1 MLYLRFSPS
10 LDASRLLDELQRARE
25 TLDRYQ
31 DAPDAYMGDLR
42 RHAIALSVHYSTRI
56 EGNTLT
62 LEQVESLLRGRQI
75 AAPVSQQQEA
85 LNYREAMQYA
95 QVVANAASPRITEET
110 VKTIHFLVTKS
121 LPGGYNPGQ
130 YRFVQ
135 NFVINSAT
143 QRSLFRPPPPDR
155 VQPLMEEYVQWL
167 NTPREGLPPY
177 YRAALAHLNFVAIHP
192 FDDGN
197 GRTARIVEALVLYL
211 AGYRSQELVSL
222 EAYFGYHDT
231 PSALP
236 IGLIV
241 AMLYLRFS
249 PSLDASRLLVAAGL
263 LARHGTGR
271 GIHYVPTE
279 GVLSVGTKTLYSSGG
294 VYKRLA
300 IAFLISAVWALVP
313 ARARLV
319 CGQVGH
325 AAFQRLTLSVVL
337 LACVH
342 RAISRAENG
351 RLPGARLQSGDVR
364 EELFAGVEGSCG
376 AAVSGSL
383 CPRLD
388 VHAHVAA
395 ERVETL
401 LSDDCANKLVV
412 LGYCIAQRCLFEVKG
427 VNAFADGVALL
438 RILADSGDG
447 DDLPQF
453 CVQMTLRE

>member
-1 MLYLRFSPS
+1 MLYLRFTPS

-31 DAPDAYMGDLR
+31 DAPDAYMGELR

-143 QRSLFRPPPPDR
+143 QRPLFRPPPPDR

-197 GRTARIVEALVLYL
+197 GRTARILEALVLYL

-222 EAYFGYHDT
+222 EAYFGRDTQGYYHAISNSLGPAYDPQGRDVT
-231 PSALP
+231 PWTDY
-236 IGLIV
+236 
-241 AMLYLRFS
+241 YLRAHAAQAESAAAETRLHRAQIDKLGKAFATQLRGD
-249 PSLDASRLLVAAGL
+249 LDRLIALWIACQKGSIANSEYRDLADVGNQTAARHLRGMVAEGLLV
-263 LARHGTGR
+263 RRGTGR
-271 GIHYVPTE
+271 GTLYVPTE
-279 GVLSVGTKTLYSSGG
+279 AVLRVF
-294 VYKRLA
+294 R
-300 IAFLISAVWALVP
+300 
-313 ARARLV
+313 
-319 CGQVGH
+319 
-325 AAFQRLTLSVVL
+325 
-337 LACVH
+337 
-342 RAISRAENG
+342 E
-351 RLPGARLQSGDVR
+351 VR
-364 EELFAGVEGSCG
+364 EDIRGV
-376 AAVSGSL
+376 
-383 CPRLD
+383 
-388 VHAHVAA
+388 
-395 ERVETL
+395 
-401 LSDDCANKLVV
+401 
-412 LGYCIAQRCLFEVKG
+412 
-427 VNAFADGVALL
+427 
-438 RILADSGDG
+438 
-447 DDLPQF
+447 
-453 CVQMTLRE
+453 

>member
-10 LDASRLLDELQRARE
+10 LDAGRLLDDLQRARE

-31 DAPDAYMGDLR
+31 DAPDAYMGELR

-95 QVVANAASPRITEET
+95 QVVANTASPRITEET

-143 QRSLFRPPPPDR
+143 QRPLFRPPPPDR

-197 GRTARIVEALVLYL
+197 GRTARILEALVLYL

-222 EAYFGYHDT
+222 EAYFGRDTQGYYHAIASSLGPTYDPQDHDVT
-231 PSALP
+231 PWTDY
-236 IGLIV
+236 
-241 AMLYLRFS
+241 YLRAHAAQAEAAAAETRLHRAQIDRLEEAFTEQLRG
-249 PSLDASRLLVAAGL
+249 SLDWLLGLWVACQNGSITNSEYRDIADVGNQTAARHLREMVGAGL

-271 GIHYVPTE
+271 GIHYVPTDA
-279 GVLSVGTKTLYSSGG
+279 VLRVHQ
-294 VYKRLA
+294 
-300 IAFLISAVWALVP
+300 SA
-313 ARARLV
+313 
-319 CGQVGH
+319 
-325 AAFQRLTLSVVL
+325 
-337 LACVH
+337 
-342 RAISRAENG
+342 
-351 RLPGARLQSGDVR
+351 R
-364 EELFAGVEGSCG
+364 EEV
-376 AAVSGSL
+376 
-383 CPRLD
+383 
-388 VHAHVAA
+388 
-395 ERVETL
+395 
-401 LSDDCANKLVV
+401 
-412 LGYCIAQRCLFEVKG
+412 
-427 VNAFADGVALL
+427 
-438 RILADSGDG
+438 GD
-447 DDLPQF
+447 
-453 CVQMTLRE
+453 E

>member
-1 MLYLRFSPS
+1 MLYLRFTPS
-10 LDASRLLDELQRARE
+10 LDASRLLDDLRRARE
-25 TLDRYQ
+25 TLDRYRSI
-31 DAPDAYMGDLR
+31 PSAYIGELR

-95 QVVANAASPRITEET
+95 QIAANAASPRITEET

-143 QRSLFRPPPPDR
+143 QRALFRPPPPDQ

-197 GRTARIVEALVLYL
+197 GRTARILEALVLYL

-222 EAYFGYHDT
+222 EAYFGRDTQGYYHAIADSLGPAYDPQDRDVT
-231 PSALP
+231 PWTDY
-236 IGLIV
+236 
-241 AMLYLRFS
+241 YLRAHAAQAATAAAETQ
-249 PSLDASRLLVAAGL
+249 LHEEQINRLEEAFAAQLSGNLNRLIALWVACVSGFITNGEYRDFAGVGNQTAARHLREMVAAGL
-263 LARHGTGR
+263 LVRHGTGR

-279 GVLSVGTKTLYSSGG
+279 AVL
-294 VYKRLA
+294 
-300 IAFLISAVWALVP
+300 
-313 ARARLV
+313 
-319 CGQVGH
+319 QV
-325 AAFQRLTLSVVL
+325 FR
-337 LACVH
+337 
-342 RAISRAENG
+342 EMG
-351 RLPGARLQSGDVR
+351 R
-364 EELFAGVEGSCG
+364 
-376 AAVSGSL
+376 
-383 CPRLD
+383 
-388 VHAHVAA
+388 
-395 ERVETL
+395 
-401 LSDDCANKLVV
+401 
-412 LGYCIAQRCLFEVKG
+412 
-427 VNAFADGVALL
+427 
-438 RILADSGDG
+438 
-447 DDLPQF
+447 
-453 CVQMTLRE
+453 

>member
-10 LDASRLLDELQRARE
+10 LDASRLLEDLQRARE
-25 TLDRYQ
+25 TLDEYQ
-31 DAPDAYMGDLR
+31 DAPDSYIGELR

-85 LNYREAMQYA
+85 LNYREAMEYA

-143 QRSLFRPPPPDR
+143 QRPLFRPPPPDR

-197 GRTARIVEALVLYL
+197 GRTARILEALVLYL

-222 EAYFGYHDT
+222 EAYFGRDT
-231 PSALP
+231 QGYYRAIADSLGPAYDP
-236 IGLIV
+236 QDRDV
-241 AMLYLRFS
+241 TPWTDYYLRAHAAQAEAAAAETRLHRMQIDRLEEAFTAQ
-249 PSLDASRLLVAAGL
+249 LRGDVDRLLGLWVACQSGSITNSEYRHFANVGNQTAARHLREMVATGL
-263 LARHGTGR
+263 LARRGTGR
-271 GIHYVPTE
+271 GTHYVPTE
-279 GVLSVGTKTLYSSGG
+279 AVLRV
-294 VYKRLA
+294 
-300 IAFLISAVWALVP
+300 F
-313 ARARLV
+313 
-319 CGQVGH
+319 
-325 AAFQRLTLSVVL
+325 
-337 LACVH
+337 
-342 RAISRAENG
+342 
-351 RLPGARLQSGDVR
+351 R
-364 EELFAGVEGSCG
+364 E
-376 AAVSGSL
+376 
-383 CPRLD
+383 
-388 VHAHVAA
+388 
-395 ERVETL
+395 
-401 LSDDCANKLVV
+401 
-412 LGYCIAQRCLFEVKG
+412 LGEEV
-427 VNAFADGVALL
+427 D
-438 RILADSGDG
+438 
-447 DDLPQF
+447 
-453 CVQMTLRE
+453 EE

>member
-1 MLYLRFSPS
+1 MGLIIAMLYLRFTPS
-10 LDASRLLDELQRARE
+10 LESSRMLDELQRARE
-25 TLDRYQ
+25 TLDQYR
-31 DAPDAYMGDLR
+31 DVPDAYAGELR

-143 QRSLFRPPPPDR
+143 QRPLFRPPPPDR
-155 VQPLMEEYVQWL
+155 VQPLMEEYLQWL

-197 GRTARIVEALVLYL
+197 GRTARILEALVLYL

-222 EAYFGYHDT
+222 EAYFGRDT
-231 PSALP
+231 QGYYRAIADSLGPAYDP
-236 IGLIV
+236 QDRDV
-241 AMLYLRFS
+241 TPWTDYYLRAHAAQAAAAAAETRLHRAQIDRLAEAFAAQLRGN
-249 PSLDASRLLVAAGL
+249 LDRLIALWVACTGGTITNSDYRDFTGVGNQTAARHLREMAAAGL
-263 LARHGTGR
+263 LIRRGTGR

-279 GVLSVGTKTLYSSGG
+279 AVLRVYQEVG
-294 VYKRLA
+294 
-300 IAFLISAVWALVP
+300 
-313 ARARLV
+313 
-319 CGQVGH
+319 
-325 AAFQRLTLSVVL
+325 
-337 LACVH
+337 
-342 RAISRAENG
+342 
-351 RLPGARLQSGDVR
+351 
-364 EELFAGVEGSCG
+364 EEIE
-376 AAVSGSL
+376 
-383 CPRLD
+383 
-388 VHAHVAA
+388 
-395 ERVETL
+395 
-401 LSDDCANKLVV
+401 
-412 LGYCIAQRCLFEVKG
+412 
-427 VNAFADGVALL
+427 
-438 RILADSGDG
+438 
-447 DDLPQF
+447 
-453 CVQMTLRE
+453 

>member
-1 MLYLRFSPS
+1 MLYLRFTPS

-25 TLDRYQ
+25 TLDHYQ
-31 DAPDAYMGDLR
+31 DAPDAYMGELR

-143 QRSLFRPPPPDR
+143 QRPLFRPPPPDR

-197 GRTARIVEALVLYL
+197 GRTARILEALVLYL
-211 AGYRSQELVSL
+211 ADYKSQELVSL
-222 EAYFGYHDT
+222 EAYFGRDT
-231 PSALP
+231 QGYYRAIADSLGPAYDPQDRDVTPWTDYYLRAHAAQAEAAAAETRLHRMQIDRLEEAFTAQLRGDLDRL
-236 IGLIV
+236 IGLWV
-241 AMLYLRFS
+241 ACQSGSITNSEYRDFADVGNQTAARHLREM
-249 PSLDASRLLVAAGL
+249 VAAGL

-271 GIHYVPTE
+271 GTLYVPTE
-279 GVLSVGTKTLYSSGG
+279 TVFR
-294 VYKRLA
+294 VYR
-300 IAFLISAVWALVP
+300 SA
-313 ARARLV
+313 
-319 CGQVGH
+319 GEE
-325 AAFQRLTLSVVL
+325 
-337 LACVH
+337 
-342 RAISRAENG
+342 AENG
-351 RLPGARLQSGDVR
+351 
-364 EELFAGVEGSCG
+364 
-376 AAVSGSL
+376 
-383 CPRLD
+383 
-388 VHAHVAA
+388 
-395 ERVETL
+395 
-401 LSDDCANKLVV
+401 
-412 LGYCIAQRCLFEVKG
+412 
-427 VNAFADGVALL
+427 
-438 RILADSGDG
+438 
-447 DDLPQF
+447 
-453 CVQMTLRE
+453 

>member
-1 MLYLRFSPS
+1 MLYLRFTPS
-10 LDASRLLDELQRARE
+10 LDASRLLEELQRARE
-25 TLDRYQ
+25 TLDEYQ
-31 DAPDAYMGDLR
+31 DYPGAYMGELR

-143 QRSLFRPPPPDR
+143 QRPLFRPPPPDR

-197 GRTARIVEALVLYL
+197 GRTARILEALVLYL

-222 EAYFGYHDT
+222 EAYFGRDTQGYYRAIADSLGPAYDPQNHDVT
-231 PSALP
+231 PWTDY
-236 IGLIV
+236 
-241 AMLYLRFS
+241 YLRAHAAQAGAAAAETQLHEEQIDRLEEAFTAQLRS
-249 PSLDASRLLVAAGL
+249 DAHRLIALWIACQEGSVANSEYRDIAGVGNQTAARHLREMVAAGL
-263 LARHGTGR
+263 LVRRGIGR
-271 GIHYVPTE
+271 GALYIPTE
-279 GVLSVGTKTLYSSGG
+279 AVFR
-294 VYKRLA
+294 VYR
-300 IAFLISAVWALVP
+300 S
-313 ARARLV
+313 
-319 CGQVGH
+319 
-325 AAFQRLTLSVVL
+325 
-337 LACVH
+337 
-342 RAISRAENG
+342 
-351 RLPGARLQSGDVR
+351 
-364 EELFAGVEGSCG
+364 AGVE
-376 AAVSGSL
+376 V
-383 CPRLD
+383 D
-388 VHAHVAA
+388 
-395 ERVETL
+395 EE
-401 LSDDCANKLVV
+401 
-412 LGYCIAQRCLFEVKG
+412 
-427 VNAFADGVALL
+427 
-438 RILADSGDG
+438 
-447 DDLPQF
+447 
-453 CVQMTLRE
+453 

>member
-1 MLYLRFSPS
+1 MLYLRFTPA
-10 LDASRLLDELQRARE
+10 LDAGRLLDELQRARE

-31 DAPDAYMGDLR
+31 DSPDAYMGELR

-95 QVVANAASPRITEET
+95 QVVANAPSPRISEET

-143 QRSLFRPPPPDR
+143 QRPLFRPPSPDR

-197 GRTARIVEALVLYL
+197 GRTARILEALVLYL
-211 AGYRSQELVSL
+211 AGNRSQELVSL
-222 EAYFGYHDT
+222 EAYFGRDT
-231 PSALP
+231 QGYYRAIAASLGPAYDPQNRDVTPWTDYYLRAHSAQAEAAAAETRLHRAQIDRLEEAFAAQVDGNLDRL
-236 IGLIV
+236 IGLWV
-241 AMLYLRFS
+241 ACQDGFITNGDFRDFANVGNQTAARRLREM
-249 PSLDASRLLVAAGL
+249 VAAGL
-263 LARHGTGR
+263 LTRHGTGR

-279 GVLSVGTKTLYSSGG
+279 AVLRVYRSAGEDVGD
-294 VYKRLA
+294 
-300 IAFLISAVWALVP
+300 
-313 ARARLV
+313 
-319 CGQVGH
+319 
-325 AAFQRLTLSVVL
+325 
-337 LACVH
+337 
-342 RAISRAENG
+342 E
-351 RLPGARLQSGDVR
+351 
-364 EELFAGVEGSCG
+364 
-376 AAVSGSL
+376 
-383 CPRLD
+383 
-388 VHAHVAA
+388 
-395 ERVETL
+395 
-401 LSDDCANKLVV
+401 
-412 LGYCIAQRCLFEVKG
+412 
-427 VNAFADGVALL
+427 
-438 RILADSGDG
+438 
-447 DDLPQF
+447 
-453 CVQMTLRE
+453 

>member
-1 MLYLRFSPS
+1 MLYLRFTPS
-10 LDASRLLDELQRARE
+10 LDASGLLDELQRARE

-31 DAPDAYMGDLR
+31 DAPDAYMGELR

-85 LNYREAMQYA
+85 LNYREAMEYV

-143 QRSLFRPPPPDR
+143 QRPLFRPPPPDR

-167 NTPREGLPPY
+167 NTAREGLPPY

-197 GRTARIVEALVLYL
+197 GRTARILEALVLYL

-222 EAYFGYHDT
+222 EAYFGRDT
-231 PSALP
+231 QGYYRAIADSLGPTYDPQDRDVTPWTDYYLHAHAAQANAAAAREQLIRAQADALGDAFAAQLWGDFDRL
-236 IGLIV
+236 IGLWV
-241 AMLYLRFS
+241 ACRLGVITNSDYREFTSVGNQTAARHLRGM
-249 PSLDASRLLVAAGL
+249 VAAGL
-263 LARHGTGR
+263 LVRRGRGR

-279 GVLSVGTKTLYSSGG
+279 TVLRVYRSAGG
-294 VYKRLA
+294 
-300 IAFLISAVWALVP
+300 
-313 ARARLV
+313 
-319 CGQVGH
+319 
-325 AAFQRLTLSVVL
+325 
-337 LACVH
+337 
-342 RAISRAENG
+342 
-351 RLPGARLQSGDVR
+351 
-364 EELFAGVEGSCG
+364 EEE
-376 AAVSGSL
+376 
-383 CPRLD
+383 
-388 VHAHVAA
+388 
-395 ERVETL
+395 
-401 LSDDCANKLVV
+401 
-412 LGYCIAQRCLFEVKG
+412 
-427 VNAFADGVALL
+427 
-438 RILADSGDG
+438 
-447 DDLPQF
+447 
-453 CVQMTLRE
+453 

>member
-10 LDASRLLDELQRARE
+10 LDASRMLDELQRARE
-25 TLDRYQ
+25 TLDQYRSI
-31 DAPDAYMGDLR
+31 PSAYMGELR

-95 QVVANAASPRITEET
+95 QVVADAASPRITEET

-143 QRSLFRPPPPDR
+143 QRPLFRPPPPER
-155 VQPLMEEYVQWL
+155 VQPLMEEYVRWL

-197 GRTARIVEALVLYL
+197 GRTARILEALVLYL

-222 EAYFGYHDT
+222 EAYFGRDT
-231 PSALP
+231 QGYYRAIADSLGPAYDP
-236 IGLIV
+236 QDRDV
-241 AMLYLRFS
+241 TPWTDYYLRAHAAQA
-249 PSLDASRLLVAAGL
+249 DAAAAETQLHEDQIDRLGEAFAAQLHGDIDRLIELWAACHYGSTTNSEYRDFANVGNQTAARHLREMVAAGL
-263 LARHGTGR
+263 LTRHGRGR

-279 GVLSVGTKTLYSSGG
+279 TVLRGV
-294 VYKRLA
+294 
-300 IAFLISAVWALVP
+300 
-313 ARARLV
+313 
-319 CGQVGH
+319 
-325 AAFQRLTLSVVL
+325 
-337 LACVH
+337 
-342 RAISRAENG
+342 
-351 RLPGARLQSGDVR
+351 
-364 EELFAGVEGSCG
+364 
-376 AAVSGSL
+376 
-383 CPRLD
+383 
-388 VHAHVAA
+388 
-395 ERVETL
+395 
-401 LSDDCANKLVV
+401 
-412 LGYCIAQRCLFEVKG
+412 
-427 VNAFADGVALL
+427 
-438 RILADSGDG
+438 
-447 DDLPQF
+447 
-453 CVQMTLRE
+453 